1 MTFLKKRSK
10 TVMSLNE
17 RKNMIKSELIDKL
30 AETENVSKTVAKRI
44 VNTIFDTITQALK
57 DGNRVEL
64 REFGVISVRTRK
76 ARTGR
81 NPKTGASVQ
90 VSEKKVPF
98 FKAGKAVKKA
108 LNK

>member
-1 MTFLKKRSK
+1 
-10 TVMSLNE
+10 
-17 RKNMIKSELIDKL
+17 MIKSELIDKV
-30 AETENVSKTVAKRI
+30 AETENVSKAIAKRI
-44 VNTIFDTITQALK
+44 VNTIFDTITNALIE
-57 DGNRVEL
+57 GNRVEL
-64 REFGVISVRTRK
+64 REFGILSVRTRK

-108 LNK
+108 LNKQ

>member
-1 MTFLKKRSK
+1 
-10 TVMSLNE
+10 
-17 RKNMIKSELIDKL
+17 MIKSELIDKL

>member
-1 MTFLKKRSK
+1 
-10 TVMSLNE
+10 
-17 RKNMIKSELIDKL
+17 MIKSELIDKI

-44 VNTIFDTITQALK
+44 VNTIFDTITNALIE
-57 DGNRVEL
+57 GNRVEL
-64 REFGVISVRTRK
+64 REFGVLSVRTRK

-90 VSEKKVPF
+90 VVEKKVPF

-108 LNK
+108 LNQ